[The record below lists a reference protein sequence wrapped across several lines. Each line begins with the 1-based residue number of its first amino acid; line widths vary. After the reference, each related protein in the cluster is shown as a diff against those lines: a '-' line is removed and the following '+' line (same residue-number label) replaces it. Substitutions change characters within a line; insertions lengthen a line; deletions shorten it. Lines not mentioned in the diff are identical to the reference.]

1 MHKILVIGNVGSDPE
16 MRYTP
21 NGSAVTSF
29 SVATNRRY
37 TTSAGEQKEETEW
50 FRVSAWNKLAETCNQ
65 YVVKGMKVYV
75 EGRVSS
81 SAWTDQ
87 EGQARSSLE
96 INCTEVQF
104 LTRVNTDQS
113 DNENFQSS
121 SNPDSQNIDNPEDLP
136 W

>member
-1 MHKILVIGNVGSDPE
+1 MHKILVIGNVGNDPE

-121 SNPDSQNIDNPEDLP
+121 NPDSQNIDNPEDLP

>member
-1 MHKILVIGNVGSDPE
+1 MNKIIIIGNVGSDPE

-37 TTSAGEQKEETEW
+37 TTSDGQQNEETQW

-65 YVVKGMKVYV
+65 YVVKGMKIFV

-81 SAWTDQ
+81 NAWTDK
-87 EGQARSSLE
+87 EGQARATIE
-96 INCTEVQF
+96 INCSNVEF
-104 LTRVNTDQS
+104 LSR
-113 DNENFQSS
+113 ENPNQNDGENSQPN
-121 SNPDSQNIDNPEDLP
+121 NPDSQEIDNPEDLP

>member
-96 INCTEVQF
+96 INCSEVQF
-104 LTRVNTDQS
+104 LTRVNTDQG
-113 DNENFQSS
+113 DNQNFQS

>member
-37 TTSAGEQKEETEW
+37 TNAAGEQKEETEW

-96 INCTEVQF
+96 INCSEVQF
-104 LTRVNTDQS
+104 LTRVDTNQS
-113 DNENFQSS
+113 SGENFQAP
-121 SNPDSQNIDNPEDLP
+121 NPDSQDIDNPEDLP

>member
-50 FRVSAWNKLAETCNQ
+50 FKVSAWNKLAETCNQ

-81 SAWTDQ
+81 SAWTDK
-87 EGQARSSLE
+87 EGQSRSSLE
-96 INCTEVQF
+96 INCSDVQF
-104 LTRVNTDQS
+104 LTRVNTDQNDS
-113 DNENFQSS
+113 ESFQST
-121 SNPDSQNIDNPEDLP
+121 NPDSQDIDNPEDLP

>member
-50 FRVSAWNKLAETCNQ
+50 FKVSAWNKLAETCNQ

-81 SAWTDQ
+81 SAWTDK
-87 EGQARSSLE
+87 EGQSRSSLE
-96 INCTEVQF
+96 INCSDVQF
-104 LTRVNTDQS
+104 LTRVNTDQNDS
-113 DNENFQSS
+113 GSFQST
-121 SNPDSQNIDNPEDLP
+121 NPDSQDIDNPEDLP